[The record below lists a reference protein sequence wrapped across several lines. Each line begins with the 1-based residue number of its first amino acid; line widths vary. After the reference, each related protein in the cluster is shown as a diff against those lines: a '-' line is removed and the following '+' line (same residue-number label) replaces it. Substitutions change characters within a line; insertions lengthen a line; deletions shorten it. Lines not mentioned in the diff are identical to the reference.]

1 MVEFL
6 GHIVGHTGKDKST
19 IILSDMNFPSERSD
33 EIKEKLLK
41 HEHVTDVRIVRNNRE
56 IELSLDLSVE
66 ECPDC
71 PEIFKEFYSS
81 VLNDTEK

>member
-1 MVEFL
+1 MVEFI

-19 IILSDMNFPSERSD
+19 IILSDMNFPSERTD

-41 HEHVTDVRIVRNNRE
+41 HEYVTEVRIERNNRE
-56 IELSLDLSVE
+56 ILLTLDRSIE

-71 PEIFKEFYSS
+71 PNIFKEYYTS
-81 VLNDTEK
+81 VLNDNE

>member
-1 MVEFL
+1 MVEFI

-19 IILSDMNFPSERSD
+19 IILSDMNFPSERTD

-41 HEHVTDVRIVRNNRE
+41 HEYVTEVRIERNNRE
-56 IELSLDLSVE
+56 ILLTLDRSIE

-71 PEIFKEFYSS
+71 PNIFKEYYTS
-81 VLNDTEK
+81 VLNDSE